1 MASLRSCGSWSR
13 RGGLFLPSLISPHY
27 TLGEKMRLW
36 RGKFSSGVSA
46 LWDEMLAADL
56 TDRVPQVTLPAY
68 FFHGA
73 YGHRANSLHFASSV

>member
-1 MASLRSCGSWSR
+1 
-13 RGGLFLPSLISPHY
+13 
-27 TLGEKMRLW
+27 MRLW